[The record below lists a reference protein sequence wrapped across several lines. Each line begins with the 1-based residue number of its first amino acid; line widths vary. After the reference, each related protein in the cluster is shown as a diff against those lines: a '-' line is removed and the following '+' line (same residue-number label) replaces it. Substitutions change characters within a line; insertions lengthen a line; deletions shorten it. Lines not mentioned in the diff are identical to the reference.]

1 MLLIAVFPDYLL
13 EFIKAY
19 FCVLVF
25 LFTGHLYGV
34 GLIVPDGGCDAKTF
48 NLVCNS
54 VWCVF
59 LNFNSTDG
67 SAVDTSDFFTFF

>member
-54 VWCVF
+54 V
-59 LNFNSTDG
+59 
-67 SAVDTSDFFTFF
+67 